1 MENIIT
7 AEELFHRVEEIL
19 TRADLDG
26 SARNKMMHDTLVL
39 CCHAGIKDTQQSY
52 GNLFSQVDYLCKLH
66 HMSAGDKMAIQTM
79 RRHSNSEV
87 PLPSTEMKY
96 DLRALCLLISAV
108 FSVDIPSNVVSLIP
122 SENRPY
128 TSQLDINNRYI
139 RCIVQQFDEDF
150 IFVSMDTEHA
160 DMDFKIHLRNEELA
174 IDHSYLT
181 DILYKGMQLNLLDNH
196 VDKASNTITARIIVV
211 EPDYLIDI
219 SAIAACFLECGHH
232 PLLYIV
238 NQMKPRANSQA
249 TLLGNFAG
257 SALDDIINC
266 REQYDPRDTLK
277 SNFKEKALEFCTCT
291 GSILRSSRRMLTS
304 NAIILDRSFGFSSGR
319 CRDANIFTTR
329 VRLSSSLHSSVRLWA
344 FKDEST

>member
-1 MENIIT
+1 
-7 AEELFHRVEEIL
+7 
-19 TRADLDG
+19 
-26 SARNKMMHDTLVL
+26 
-39 CCHAGIKDTQQSY
+39 
-52 GNLFSQVDYLCKLH
+52 
-66 HMSAGDKMAIQTM
+66 
-79 RRHSNSEV
+79 
-87 PLPSTEMKY
+87 
-96 DLRALCLLISAV
+96 
-108 FSVDIPSNVVSLIP
+108 
-122 SENRPY
+122 
-128 TSQLDINNRYI
+128 
-139 RCIVQQFDEDF
+139 
-150 IFVSMDTEHA
+150 MDTEHA

-291 GSILRSSRRMLTS
+291 GFDSQK
-304 NAIILDRSFGFSSGR
+304 FKE
-319 CRDANIFTTR
+319 DA
-329 VRLSSSLHSSVRLWA
+329 
-344 FKDEST
+344 